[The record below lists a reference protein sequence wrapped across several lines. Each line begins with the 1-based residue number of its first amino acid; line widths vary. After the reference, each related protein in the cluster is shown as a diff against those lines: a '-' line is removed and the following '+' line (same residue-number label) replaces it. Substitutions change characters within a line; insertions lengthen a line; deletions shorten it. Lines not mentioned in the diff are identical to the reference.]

1 MQKGIEKGGTG
12 VAIRCNVCWIS
23 SFFLRERD
31 VSSYFTSYTHG
42 VSTYDTLDQIV
53 YGFIATATAPSACF
67 TAICLLGISF
77 NFLIL
82 RADITAS

>member
-1 MQKGIEKGGTG
+1 MYRHILQGIHT
-12 VAIRCNVCWIS
+12 A
-23 SFFLRERD
+23 
-31 VSSYFTSYTHG
+31 
-42 VSTYDTLDQIV
+42 STYDTLDQIV
-53 YGFIATATAPSACF
+53 YGFIAAATAPSVCF